1 MIHFCFSV
9 TQDCLQLIADSDT
22 PTIRKGNKKVSVI
35 FPLRIQSSPITCKFP
50 VQRLYPNFISNRFS
64 TLKLLWSDVK
74 ITNLNLF
81 KMIREYLALCNILK

>member
-35 FPLRIQSSPITCKFP
+35 FSLRIQSSPITCKFP

-64 TLKLLWSDVK
+64 TLKLFMVRCK
-74 ITNLNLF
+74 NN
-81 KMIREYLALCNILK
+81 KLKFIQND